1 MATTAEY
8 LNKLVEQKNTLADN
22 LATKGVSA
30 SHDETLETLVPK
42 VLDISSGGGGNG
54 IYPIDEYGF
63 PTGDIVIPVGVTSL
77 GVAGYKL
84 FNRPATITSISC
96 PNTLTAI
103 ANNACY
109 GASNMTSI
117 TGIDGVTSIGDSAFY
132 GCYKLNVDLP
142 ISLKTIGGNAFF
154 QCTGIKSITIPALTS
169 WGSGS
174 FSKCDNLQTVCFGDD
189 FALNNIPISSFNYC
203 TALKSFNFP
212 SSVTKISNSAFAY
225 SGIES
230 IVIPDTVTYIDSA
243 VFSDCTSLTEVT
255 LPNTITYINATN
267 GSNNNTFNRCTAIS
281 TVNLAQDFNCTISF
295 CNSTAIT
302 NAAEMLTKL
311 KDLTGETAKTIT
323 FAKAVYDGLTA
334 EEIAVATNKNWTV
347 ASYGS

>member
-1 MATTAEY
+1 MAVTADY

-42 VLDISSGGGGNG
+42 VLDISGGGGGNG

-63 PTGDIVIPVGVTSL
+63 PTGDIIIPEGMTSL
-77 GVAGYKL
+77 GQSGYKL
-84 FNRPATITSISC
+84 FNRPTSITSISC
-96 PNTLTAI
+96 PYTLTSI
-103 ANNACY
+103 ASNACY
-109 GASNMTSI
+109 GAASMTSI
-117 TGIDGVTSIGDSAFY
+117 TGIDSVTQIGESAFY
-132 GCYKLNVDLP
+132 NCSKLKIDLP
-142 ISLKTIGGNAFF
+142 KSLTTIESSAFQNCISME
-154 QCTGIKSITIPALTS
+154 SITIPALTK
-169 WGSGS
+169 WGSAS
-174 FSKCDNLQTVCFGDD
+174 FYGCSNLNTITFSDN
-189 FALNNIPISSFNYC
+189 FAFNNIPVSSFAKC
-203 TALKSFNFP
+203 VSLKSINLP
-212 SSVTKISNSAFAY
+212 SSIARINNSAFAY

-230 IVIPDTVTYIDSA
+230 IVIPNSVTYLDSA
-243 VFSDCTSLTEVT
+243 VFSDCTSLTEIT
-255 LPNTITYINATN
+255 LPNTITYVNASN

-281 TVNLAQDFNCTISF
+281 TVNFAQDFNCTISF

-334 EEIAVATNKNWTV
+334 DEIAVATSKNWTV